1 MPEIKK
7 DCFAYISDN
16 KYDGC
21 FCLDELH
28 CRKENCRFYQE
39 KKEAKKKYLD
49 YYTVTT
55 AKLITRSTDRFFR
68 EL

>member
-1 MPEIKK
+1 MKIKK

-16 KYDGC
+16 KYKGC
-21 FCLDELH
+21 FCLNELF

-39 KKEAKKKYLD
+39 REKAREKYLKN
-49 YYTVTT
+49 YSIET
-55 AKLITRSTDRFFR
+55 ASVISKNIDKYFR